1 MHPILENGS
10 IVVVNHTQKNPK
22 ALDGKM
28 AAFRREGGV
37 TVKWLKF
44 VAEDLVMALPEN
56 RQPKEIYSF
65 RGEEIDR
72 SIIRK
77 IEWWWGRQK

>member
-28 AAFRREGGV
+28 AAFRQDGGV
-37 TVKWLKF
+37 TRKRLKPG
-44 VAEDLVMALPEN
+44 AEDLIMAFPEN
-56 RQPKEIYSF
+56 RQSKEPYSF
-65 RGEEIDR
+65 RGEEIDWAL
-72 SIIRK
+72 IGK
-77 IEWWWGRQK
+77 IEWWWGRRK